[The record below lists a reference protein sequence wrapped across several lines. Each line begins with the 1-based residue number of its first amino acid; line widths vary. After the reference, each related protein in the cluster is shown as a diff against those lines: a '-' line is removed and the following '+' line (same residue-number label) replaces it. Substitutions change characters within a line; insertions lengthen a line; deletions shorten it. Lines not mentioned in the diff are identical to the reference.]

1 MTKRVLACAVTASA
15 VIVLWVAPAAA
26 GIRNL

>member
-1 MTKRVLACAVTASA
+1 MTKRVLACVMTAGA